1 MREIGGELTMEFED
15 MTQVN
20 RFLTGAP
27 GSEVSV
33 VALLTGSQIESGHN
47 YELGVTMPKSR
58 FDGGMVTVQ
67 GPDIITVTAP
77 FVSMDDMTLEPVT
90 VTYKTTDTAS

>member
-1 MREIGGELTMEFED
+1 MEFED
-15 MTQVN
+15 MAQVN

-27 GSEVSV
+27 GAEVP
-33 VALLTGSQIESGHN
+33 VAATLTGSQIESGQN
-47 YELGVTMPKSR
+47 YEFGVSMPKVR

-67 GPDIITVTAP
+67 GPDIVTVTAP
-77 FVSMDDMTLEPVT
+77 FVALDDGSAQPVT